1 VSLNFSSVINA
12 VVFVDRL
19 IPLKK
24 EIEEAGF
31 KMNDIKKKNK
41 ENLQT
46 EKNNLVKK
54 AKRISFNLNIKN
66 VNSKNNVKNMR
77 EKIQNA
83 YKKKIQNNKKEL
95 SNFALQANINALG
108 NLTKINNVNTLNM
121 AKEMVKQETKNKLYA
136 ITATLN
142 VSPILI
148 SKIATI
154 NTVQDV
160 KNISQEIKS
169 AIHKKNINMKNANRK
184 QVRKLTIQNRDLETK
199 QVKINTLVEYLTS
212 IGLEPNQHSYFL
224 EQYAV
229 YNKPINAIKKEAN
242 NYYVKLFKEYR
253 QQQLPK
259 LIENLKK
266 FKLNGSNIEHI
277 MNKYTNTYIQP
288 NVLLEEAKV
297 INTMRA
303 QERWVEVEE
312 ELIDYLDRLPLK
324 PDNRRKITTALE
336 GYFVNFRPLKKS
348 ATNMAIKTKNEP
360 RALGRTELVNH
371 INKIGGVSRY
381 NKVQF
386 LKNYNRG
393 AANLNT
399 LKSGVENL
407 KGVKN
412 VQKNIENK
420 AKRNQNMYF
429 KRYVTNNLGLN
440 NSNEKVKKIL
450 NNYNKY
456 PNYIQN
462 HMSKAETLKALTDE
476 KKRLINS
483 AKMLPKDERRNQRIK
498 NITNANDV
506 AQLNSDITD
515 AYVAIIRKEISNMVL
530 QSGVKSNINT
540 GQINSLQ
547 KAEEVRAMLMN
558 AIERKKNQEYTTV
571 QNAVRNMTQDDQTT
585 LLQEFTTQTVPI
597 NKMLKRV
604 GELKEKQS
612 IERKRA
618 NERLELL
625 KHLKSLSLSEI
636 NVNSILRVFDST
648 PEKTLNMTKL
658 NANTL
663 HKQIQRAS
671 LNEIMKKLILSDAV
685 KTELLK
691 RFRNTPSDLNKI
703 IETARQVNT
712 RARNQLDL
720 QKQTRNYVVSLQ
732 LGNKDT
738 PILKKVTNM
747 LTPQTAKT
755 IRSEADKVKREL
767 DAETTEKKRVEIK
780 TFMNKTTITAAMK
793 RSFIVTVKLD
803 TDVDAL
809 KRKIQAAERT
819 LKEATG
825 QRGRLKAELRTYL
838 NTLDLTN
845 EERKRIEGGVGEQ
858 TKSLTTLKR
867 QARTISERKQI
878 IRLRRGM
885 LKTTTK
891 MRTLKTESNT
901 RQRTIMRTKAAK
913 AFKKNKNI
921 KDREL
926 LKPRL
931 EKHLYSLP
939 NIPQKRID
947 EYLTSYMNGKKTI
960 QELTA
965 ISTAKDKQFAKT
977 KKRLLTLVPKLP
989 VKNEIKTDLLKK
1001 LKTSR
1006 MNIDEFKTNTKN
1018 LIVRQ
1023 IIPTKEKKKLID
1035 QLLSME

>member
-41 ENLQT
+41 ENLQI
-46 EKNNLVKK
+46 EKNDLVKK

-83 YKKKIQNNKKEL
+83 YKNKIQNNKKQL
-95 SNFALQANINALG
+95 SNFALQANISALG
-108 NLTKINNVNTLNM
+108 DLTKINNVNTLNM

-324 PDNRRKITTALE
+324 PDNRRKITTAME

-407 KGVKN
+407 TAPFLSSFAEF
-412 VQKNIENK
+412 ISIHWLSNK
-420 AKRNQNMYF
+420 
-429 KRYVTNNLGLN
+429 
-440 NSNEKVKKIL
+440 
-450 NNYNKY
+450 
-456 PNYIQN
+456 
-462 HMSKAETLKALTDE
+462 
-476 KKRLINS
+476 
-483 AKMLPKDERRNQRIK
+483 
-498 NITNANDV
+498 
-506 AQLNSDITD
+506 
-515 AYVAIIRKEISNMVL
+515 
-530 QSGVKSNINT
+530 
-540 GQINSLQ
+540 
-547 KAEEVRAMLMN
+547 
-558 AIERKKNQEYTTV
+558 
-571 QNAVRNMTQDDQTT
+571 
-585 LLQEFTTQTVPI
+585 
-597 NKMLKRV
+597 
-604 GELKEKQS
+604 
-612 IERKRA
+612 
-618 NERLELL
+618 
-625 KHLKSLSLSEI
+625 
-636 NVNSILRVFDST
+636 
-648 PEKTLNMTKL
+648 
-658 NANTL
+658 
-663 HKQIQRAS
+663 
-671 LNEIMKKLILSDAV
+671 
-685 KTELLK
+685 
-691 RFRNTPSDLNKI
+691 
-703 IETARQVNT
+703 
-712 RARNQLDL
+712 
-720 QKQTRNYVVSLQ
+720 
-732 LGNKDT
+732 
-738 PILKKVTNM
+738 
-747 LTPQTAKT
+747 
-755 IRSEADKVKREL
+755 
-767 DAETTEKKRVEIK
+767 
-780 TFMNKTTITAAMK
+780 
-793 RSFIVTVKLD
+793 
-803 TDVDAL
+803 
-809 KRKIQAAERT
+809 
-819 LKEATG
+819 
-825 QRGRLKAELRTYL
+825 
-838 NTLDLTN
+838 
-845 EERKRIEGGVGEQ
+845 
-858 TKSLTTLKR
+858 
-867 QARTISERKQI
+867 
-878 IRLRRGM
+878 
-885 LKTTTK
+885 
-891 MRTLKTESNT
+891 
-901 RQRTIMRTKAAK
+901 
-913 AFKKNKNI
+913 
-921 KDREL
+921 
-926 LKPRL
+926 
-931 EKHLYSLP
+931 
-939 NIPQKRID
+939 
-947 EYLTSYMNGKKTI
+947 
-960 QELTA
+960 
-965 ISTAKDKQFAKT
+965 
-977 KKRLLTLVPKLP
+977 
-989 VKNEIKTDLLKK
+989 
-1001 LKTSR
+1001 
-1006 MNIDEFKTNTKN
+1006 
-1018 LIVRQ
+1018 
-1023 IIPTKEKKKLID
+1023 
-1035 QLLSME
+1035 